1 MNLNISDIIKQAA
14 NQRRILR
21 IIYIE
26 ADGTNDGWRYLEPY
40 SFREA
45 DGEKSLF
52 AWDIQKNGIR
62 RFILERIQ
70 QAEITDE
77 AFTPRYPVEI

>member
-1 MNLNISDIIKQAA
+1 MDLNISNIIRQAA
-14 NQRRILR
+14 KQCQILR

-26 ADGTNDGWRYLEPY
+26 ADGSNDGWREVEPY

-62 RFILERIQ
+62 RFLLERIQ
-70 QAEITDE
+70 QAEVTVATFI
-77 AFTPRYPVEI
+77 PRYPVEI

>member
-1 MNLNISDIIKQAA
+1 MDLNISDIIRQAA
-14 NQRRILR
+14 NHRRVLR
-21 IIYIE
+21 IIYME
-26 ADGTNDGWRYLEPY
+26 ADGSNDGWREVEPY

-52 AWDIQKNGIR
+52 AWDMQKNGIR
-62 RFILERIQ
+62 RFLLERIQ
-70 QAEITDE
+70 RAEITIV